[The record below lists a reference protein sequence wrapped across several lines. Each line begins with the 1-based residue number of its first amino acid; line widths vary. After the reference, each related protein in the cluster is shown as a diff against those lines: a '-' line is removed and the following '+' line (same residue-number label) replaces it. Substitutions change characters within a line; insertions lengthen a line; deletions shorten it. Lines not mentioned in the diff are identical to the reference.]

1 MKTSKRVKLDQS
13 PAVHNE
19 ECTLHNEN
27 GLILNSH
34 TPFTMLPGSPVS
46 IFFIT
51 CLVDDDSRFS
61 MMSILLESSV
71 GYQARILT

>member
-1 MKTSKRVKLDQS
+1 MKTSKRVKHDQS

-27 GLILNSH
+27 GLILKSH
-34 TPFTMLPGSPVS
+34 TLFTMLPGIPVS

-51 CLVDDDSRFS
+51 RLVDGDSCSS
-61 MMSILLESSV
+61 MLSIMLESSF
-71 GYQARILT
+71 GYQAQILT

>member
-1 MKTSKRVKLDQS
+1 MKMAKGVKLDQS

-19 ECTLHNEN
+19 ERTLHNEN
-27 GLILNSH
+27 GLILKSH
-34 TPFTMLPGSPVS
+34 TRFTMLPGIPVS

-51 CLVDDDSRFS
+51 CLVDGDSCSS
-61 MMSILLESSV
+61 MPSILLESSF